1 MKKSK
6 AIISLLLVLVMAL
19 SLVSLIACNNDD
31 DEIELVMWAPSGA
44 QTFYTEWA
52 KKWAEEYNKSE
63 AANGKTYIVIMGI
76 EAEKTAATQMKNL
89 GADGA
94 DVFCFV
100 DDQMDTLLEA
110 KLLSALGNPDN
121 DNAVLAKDIA
131 ERNTEGS
138 VAAARGSDGN
148 LYAFP
153 MQADNTYF
161 LFYDPNIISESELT
175 TWDNIFAKV
184 AAYNTAHS
192 TPEHSVNY
200 RVQIDLGD
208 PWYQSS
214 FFYAFGGTASKS
226 ETNFGTDE
234 VGLKALKTAHKMAM
248 DPLLK
253 VVPANDLPKEFDKS
267 SQKIAVGVG
276 GPFVYTEVKEKN
288 PDIKIA
294 PLPKF
299 VYENQEYQ
307 MIPFLSNKLIGVNS
321 LSQNIVAARDLANF
335 MTSEAVQKDKMIKL
349 SAGPSNINAANSTDS
364 ATTSEI
370 AQVLAAQSSYS
381 IPQLNLPK
389 GYWEAIKTPV
399 NAVKTAGA
407 LTDRNKDTYY
417 KDGVYQD
424 AELRKLLAAMVTAME
439 LETAK

>member
-19 SLVSLIACNNDD
+19 SLVSLIACNDNDN
-31 DEIELVMWAPSGA
+31 EVELVMWAPSGA
-44 QTFYTEWA
+44 QTFYSEWA

-100 DDQMDTLLEA
+100 DDQMDTLLDA
-110 KLLSALGNPDN
+110 KLLSLLGNPDN
-121 DNAVLAKDIA
+121 ENAILARDIA
-131 ERNTEGS
+131 ARNTAGS
-138 VAAARGSDGN
+138 VAAARGEDGN

-175 TWDNIFAKV
+175 TWDNIFEKV
-184 AAYNTAHS
+184 TAYNTAHK
-192 TPEHSVNY
+192 TNY

-214 FFYAFGGTASKS
+214 FFYAFGGTASKT
-226 ETNFGTDE
+226 ETNFSTDD

-248 DPLLK
+248 EPLLK

-288 PDIKIA
+288 PDIKVA

-299 VYENQEYQ
+299 VYENQKYQ
-307 MIPFLSNKLIGVNS
+307 MIPFLSNKLIGVND
-321 LSQNIVAARDLANF
+321 LSKDRVAARDLANF
-335 MTSEAVQKDKMIKL
+335 MTSEAVQKDKMVKL
-349 SAGPSNINAANSTDS
+349 SAGPSNINAANSTGS

-370 AQVLAAQSSYS
+370 AAVLAAQSTYS

-407 LTDRNKDTYY
+407 LADRNKDTYY

-424 AELRKLLAAMVTAME
+424 AELRKLLTAMYTAME